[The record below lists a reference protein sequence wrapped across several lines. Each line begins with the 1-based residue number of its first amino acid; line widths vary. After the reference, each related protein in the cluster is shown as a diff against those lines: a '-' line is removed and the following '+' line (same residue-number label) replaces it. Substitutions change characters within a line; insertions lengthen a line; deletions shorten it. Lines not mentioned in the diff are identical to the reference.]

1 MTTTS
6 TNPDTAVLS
15 VLDMVRA
22 KLRACVKTSDGAA
35 APVAILWTDPQK
47 QWLPAVEM
55 LKQAMPELIELG
67 AYAPELRRGP
77 AIWIRCVVD
86 RTIAVDGLPEST
98 PPIVYMPGLARQQ
111 LRAGEDCPE
120 EVRPLLELLYRGTV
134 WMHQGGH
141 DHTVSAFLKSP
152 AILGLDVAEDTPTN
166 QALLNAVREVLSTP
180 IASLR
185 GRRLEASDFNQMVAG
200 DVVRDLLLW
209 IAAPDARRQVMTPEQ
224 WNAFVQS
231 LKIDFAFA
239 PVADGPL
246 TAAERM
252 CKGTGPW
259 AKLWSRFEEAPEAY
273 PGMVEAL
280 QRVDPREGG
289 LFDGQDVTRYSNAN
303 DEAEQELAAA
313 LANLQG
319 VPHAEAAR
327 AVIELETKHGAR
339 RKTVWARLGRA
350 RFAKALAPLTSLAR
364 GVMKP
369 VGGVT
374 PADFIAPY
382 EAFGWKTDL
391 ALLDAVALVER
402 AQDDVIAK
410 VAGQLAEPW
419 LDAGARAFQ
428 TAVMSHSLP
437 GALTASKI
445 VAAPGCCVLFVD
457 GLRYDLGRL
466 LAELL
471 ENAGCT
477 VSVQSRWAAL
487 PTVTATAKPAVSPVA
502 DGIVGRAFDATFA
515 PRFTSSEKAVDAS
528 GLRSAIAAKGGQ
540 IIGNGDLLMPV
551 QADAAGWRETGEL
564 DTLGHKLGARLA
576 RIARDETLK
585 VADDILALLEAGWRS
600 VRVVTDHGWLLLPGG
615 LPKVELSKHL
625 AATKWSR
632 CALLDGAAPAG
643 IVTVHWHW
651 NPQYSAATPPGIA
664 CFTVNQE
671 YAHGGVSIQECLIPD
686 ITVSRLSSGTSGAL
700 PRLVS
705 VAWAKYRCVIE
716 TQDASPDLRVD
727 IRVDTPNGKSVLK
740 SPKALDADGSVSIPV
755 EDEYE
760 KKQLMVLLVD
770 AKGAVI
776 AQRKTRI
783 GEKL

>member
-1 MTTTS
+1 MTKSS
-6 TNPDTAVLS
+6 TNQDTAVIT
-15 VLDMVRA
+15 VLDMVRL
-22 KLRACVKTSDGAA
+22 KVRACGRSSDGSA

-47 QWLPAVEM
+47 QWLPAVEL

-67 AYAPELRRGP
+67 SYAPELRRGP

-86 RTIAVDGLPEST
+86 RTIPIDRLPDST
-98 PPIVYMPGLARQQ
+98 PPIVYMPGVARQQ

-120 EVRPLLELLYRGTV
+120 EVRPLVELLYRGTA

-152 AILGLDVAEDTPTN
+152 VILGLDVAEDAATN
-166 QALLNAVREVLSTP
+166 QALLNAVREVLPMP

-209 IAAPDARRQVMTPEQ
+209 IAASDVRHKVMTLEQ
-224 WNAFVQS
+224 WNAFSQS
-231 LKIDFAFA
+231 LISDFNFD

-246 TAAERM
+246 TGAERM
-252 CKGTGPW
+252 CKGQGLW
-259 AKLWSRFEEAPEAY
+259 AKVWSRFEEAPELY

-289 LFDGQDVTRYSNAN
+289 LFDGKDVTRYPNAN
-303 DEAEQELAAA
+303 DEAEQELAEA
-313 LANLQG
+313 LRSLRG
-319 VPHAEAAR
+319 VPHAGVVR
-327 AVIELETKHGAR
+327 AVIELEATHSAR

-350 RFAKALAPLTSLAR
+350 KLAKALAPLSSLAH
-364 GVMKP
+364 GVMKSI
-369 VGGVT
+369 GGVI
-374 PADFIAPY
+374 PADFIAHY
-382 EAFGWKTDL
+382 ETFGWKTDL
-391 ALLDAVALVER
+391 ALLDTMALVDR
-402 AQDDVIAK
+402 AQDDVIAQ
-410 VAGQLAEPW
+410 VARRLAEPW

-428 TAVMSHSLP
+428 TAVMSHSPP
-437 GALTASKI
+437 GAQGAPTI
-445 VAAPGCCVLFVD
+445 AAEPGCCVLFVD

-487 PTVTATAKPAVSPVA
+487 PTVTATAKPAVAPIA
-502 DGIVGRAFDATFA
+502 NEIVGGAFDATFA
-515 PRFTSSEKAVDAS
+515 PRFMSSEKAVDAA

-540 IIGNGDLLMPV
+540 IIGNGDLLLPL
-551 QADAAGWRETGEL
+551 QADSAGWRETGEL

-576 RIARDETLK
+576 RVARDETLK
-585 VADDILALLEAGWRS
+585 VADDIVALLEAGWRS

-615 LPKVELSKHL
+615 LPKVELPKHL
-625 AATKWSR
+625 APTKWSR

-643 IVTVHWHW
+643 IVTAHWHW
-651 NPQYSAATPPGIA
+651 NSQYLAATPPGIS

-686 ITVSRLSSGTSGAL
+686 LRVSRPSPAMGGA
-700 PRLVS
+700 PPHLVS

-716 TQDASPDLRVD
+716 TQGASPDLRVD
-727 IRVDTPNGKSVLK
+727 IRIGTPNGESVLK
-740 SPKALDADGSVSIPV
+740 APKALDADGSVSIPV
-755 EDEYE
+755 EDEHE
-760 KKQLMVLLVD
+760 KKSLVVLLLD

-783 GEKL
+783 GEKS

>member
-1 MTTTS
+1 MTTAS
-6 TNPDTAVLS
+6 MNPDTTVSS

-22 KLRACVKTSDGAA
+22 KVRACARTSEGSA

-86 RTIAVDGLPEST
+86 RTIVVDGLPEST
-98 PPIVYMPGLARQQ
+98 PPIVYLPGLARQQ

-120 EVRPLLELLYRGTV
+120 EARPLLELLYRGTA
-134 WMHQGGH
+134 WMHHGGH

-152 AILGLDVAEDTPTN
+152 AILGLDVAEDMATS
-166 QALLNAVREVLSTP
+166 QALLNAVREVLATP

-185 GRRLEASDFNQMVAG
+185 GRRLETSDFNQMVTG
-200 DVVRDLLLW
+200 DVMRDLLLW

-231 LKIDFAFA
+231 LKTDFAFDPA
-239 PVADGPL
+239 ADGPL
-246 TAAERM
+246 TAAERL
-252 CKGTGPW
+252 CKGKGPW

-273 PGMVEAL
+273 PRMVDAL
-280 QRVDPREGG
+280 LRVSPAGG
-289 LFDGQDVTRYSNAN
+289 DLFDGKDVARYPRAN
-303 DEAEQELAAA
+303 DEAEQELEAA
-313 LANLQG
+313 LVTLQG
-319 VPHAEAAR
+319 VPHAEVVR
-327 AVIELETKHGAR
+327 TVIELETNHGPR

-350 RFAKALAPLTSLAR
+350 RFAKALAPLTSLAH
-364 GVMKP
+364 GVTKL

-374 PADFIAPY
+374 AADFIAPY

-410 VAGQLAEPW
+410 VARQLAEPW
-419 LDAGARAFQ
+419 LDSGARAFQ
-428 TAVMSHSLP
+428 AAVMRHSLP
-437 GALTASKI
+437 GASAVPKIIATA
-445 VAAPGCCVLFVD
+445 GCCVLFVD

-477 VSVQSRWAAL
+477 VSVHSRWAAL
-487 PTVTATAKPAVSPVA
+487 PTVTATAKPAVAPVA
-502 DGIVGRAFDATFA
+502 EGIVGRAFDATFA
-515 PRFTSSEKAVDAS
+515 PRFTASEKVVDAS
-528 GLRSAIAAKGGQ
+528 GLRSAIAAEGGQ

-551 QADAAGWRETGEL
+551 QADSPGWRETGEL

-576 RIARDETLK
+576 RVAREETLK
-585 VADDILALLEAGWRS
+585 VADDIVALLDAGWRS

-632 CALLDGAAPAG
+632 CALLEGAAPAG
-643 IVTVHWHW
+643 TVTVHWHW

-664 CFTVNQE
+664 CFTMNQE

-686 ITVSRLSSGTSGAL
+686 ITVSRLSSATGGKL

-705 VAWAKYRCVIE
+705 VAWAKYRCVVE
-716 TQDASPDLRVD
+716 VQDTSPDLRVD

-740 SPKALDADGSVSIPV
+740 SPKVLDADGSVSIPV

-760 KKQLMVLLVD
+760 KKQLVVLLLD
-770 AKGAVI
+770 AQGAVI

-783 GEKL
+783 GGKS

>member
-1 MTTTS
+1 MTKML
-6 TNPDTAVLS
+6 TNPDTAVTT
-15 VLDMVRA
+15 VLDMVRL
-22 KLRACVKTSDGAA
+22 KVRACGKTGDGAA
-35 APVAILWTDPQK
+35 TPVAILWTDPQK

-67 AYAPELRRGP
+67 SYAPELRRGP

-86 RTIAVDGLPEST
+86 RTIAVEGMPEST
-98 PPIVYMPGLARQQ
+98 PLIVYMPGLARQQ

-120 EVRPLLELLYRGTV
+120 EVRPLLELLYRGTA

-152 AILGLDVAEDTPTN
+152 AILGLDVAEDTATN

-185 GRRLEASDFNQMVAG
+185 NRRLEASDFNQMVAS

-209 IAAPDARRQVMTPEQ
+209 IAAPDVRRQVMTSEQ

-231 LKIDFAFA
+231 LKIDFSFD
-239 PVADGPL
+239 PVSDGTL

-252 CKGTGPW
+252 CKGKGPW
-259 AKLWSRFEEAPEAY
+259 AKVWARFEEAPEAY
-273 PGMVEAL
+273 PGIVDVL
-280 QRVDPREGG
+280 QRVDPQEGG
-289 LFDGQDVTRYSNAN
+289 LFDGKDVTRYPNAN
-303 DEAEQELAAA
+303 DEAEKELAAA
-313 LANLQG
+313 LATLTRA
-319 VPHAEAAR
+319 PHAEALR

-339 RKTVWARLGRA
+339 RKTIWARLGHA
-350 RFAKALAPLTSLAR
+350 RFATALAPLSSLAH
-364 GVMKP
+364 GVMKS

-382 EAFGWKTDL
+382 VAFGWMTDL
-391 ALLDAVALVER
+391 ALLDTIALVER

-410 VAGQLAEPW
+410 VARQLVEPW

-437 GALTASKI
+437 GAPVAPTI
-445 VAAPGCCVLFVD
+445 VAEPGCCVLFVD

-466 LAELL
+466 LAEIL

-477 VSVQSRWAAL
+477 VSVQPRWAAL
-487 PTVTATAKPAVSPVA
+487 PTVTATAKPAVAPA
-502 DGIVGRAFDATFA
+502 ATEIVGRDFDATFA
-515 PRFTSSEKAVDAS
+515 PRFMSSEKAVDAS
-528 GLRSAIAAKGGQ
+528 GLRAAIAAKGSQ
-540 IIGNGDLLMPV
+540 IIGSGNLILPI
-551 QADAAGWRETGEL
+551 QADSSGWREIGEL

-576 RIARDETLK
+576 RVARDETIK
-585 VADDILALLEAGWRS
+585 VADDIIALLEAGWRS

-615 LPKVELSKHL
+615 LPKVELPKHL

-632 CALLDGAAPAG
+632 CALLEGAAPAG
-643 IVTVHWHW
+643 IVTVHWYW
-651 NPQYSAATPPGIA
+651 NSQCSAATPPGIS

-686 ITVSRLSSGTSGAL
+686 IRVSRPSSVTAGAR

-716 TQDASPDLRVD
+716 TENASSDLCVD

-740 SPKALDADGSVSIPV
+740 SPKALDSDGSVSIPV

-760 KKQLMVLLVD
+760 KKQLVVLLID
-770 AKGAVI
+770 TKGAVI
-776 AQRKTRI
+776 AQRKTHI
-783 GEKL
+783 GEKS